1 MVYSGWRPFG
11 TNAIMSRPLSEHKR
25 FHPVAWGLPLVFVKA
40 TVWVVIVAS
49 LLVLG
54 VLILGQTEPASRLLG
69 PALLVCFS
77 ALSLWQIHRGRLR
90 KGLRWQLIGI
100 WLVISSVLFCF
111 GGVRGTLV
119 VVYPLIVILS
129 GWLLGMRSAIVAA
142 LLSALTTIA
151 LLLGESLGAL
161 PQHPQAPILL
171 HAVIQL
177 ICIGFST
184 LLIVTLIRSYRERLR
199 EVTTLSIQLEKRTSE
214 AQSVATDLARA
225 QEVAHIGSW
234 VLDFRSD
241 QISLS
246 PETCRIFGLPLDAST
261 TRNGYLAL
269 VHPEDLPALS
279 DAWQQALSGSPLS
292 NEHRT
297 NIKHRRH
304 WISLRGAVEFDPA
317 GIPLRC
323 VGSVQDVTSRKETED
338 ELRIAATAFEAQEG
352 MLVTDAQRTIL
363 RVNQAF
369 TRITG
374 YASEDVVGL
383 TPRILKSGRHDDA
396 FYRAMWTQINDTGS
410 WAGEIWNRRKDGAVY
425 PEWLTISAVRNE
437 LGSVSHYIGTLTDIT
452 QRKANEDAIR
462 HLAFYDPL
470 TRLPNRR
477 LLLDRLHLAQA
488 ASARSGNQGALLFLD
503 LDHFKQLNDTRGHDK
518 GDLLLQQAAQRISA
532 CVREEDTAARFGGD
546 EFVIML
552 ADLSKT
558 HAESRR
564 QAETVARKVLTI
576 LQDPYDLGD
585 ERYRTSASIGI
596 TLFANH
602 EATAFELLKQA
613 DLAMYQAKA
622 AGRNGFAFYQQGKD
636 NESNG
641 EKPASASEQPG
652 KTEQ

>member
-1 MVYSGWRPFG
+1 M
-11 TNAIMSRPLSEHKR
+11 
-25 FHPVAWGLPLVFVKA
+25 
-40 TVWVVIVAS
+40 
-49 LLVLG
+49 
-54 VLILGQTEPASRLLG
+54 
-69 PALLVCFS
+69 
-77 ALSLWQIHRGRLR
+77 
-90 KGLRWQLIGI
+90 
-100 WLVISSVLFCF
+100 
-111 GGVRGTLV
+111 
-119 VVYPLIVILS
+119 
-129 GWLLGMRSAIVAA
+129 
-142 LLSALTTIA
+142 
-151 LLLGESLGAL
+151 
-161 PQHPQAPILL
+161 
-171 HAVIQL
+171 
-177 ICIGFST
+177 
-184 LLIVTLIRSYRERLR
+184 
-199 EVTTLSIQLEKRTSE
+199 
-214 AQSVATDLARA
+214 
-225 QEVAHIGSW
+225 
-234 VLDFRSD
+234 
-241 QISLS
+241 
-246 PETCRIFGLPLDAST
+246 
-261 TRNGYLAL
+261 
-269 VHPEDLPALS
+269 
-279 DAWQQALSGSPLS
+279 
-292 NEHRT
+292 
-297 NIKHRRH
+297 
-304 WISLRGAVEFDPA
+304 
-317 GIPLRC
+317 
-323 VGSVQDVTSRKETED
+323 
-338 ELRIAATAFEAQEG
+338 
-352 MLVTDAQRTIL
+352 
-363 RVNQAF
+363 
-369 TRITG
+369 
-374 YASEDVVGL
+374 
-383 TPRILKSGRHDDA
+383 
-396 FYRAMWTQINDTGS
+396 
-410 WAGEIWNRRKDGAVY
+410 
-425 PEWLTISAVRNE
+425 RNE

-641 EKPASASEQPG
+641 EKPASAGEQPG